1 MNFKDAMVKAA
12 EDYGL
17 MLTTKQLSAFE
28 TYFNLLIEWNEKINL
43 TAITEPQAVA
53 VKHMID
59 SLSCYRE
66 DVFTAD
72 AKIIDVGTGA
82 GFPGLPLKIFQPQL
96 ILTLLDSLN
105 KRVRFLECAV
115 DELALKG
122 VCCVHAR
129 AEEGARMKGY
139 RENFD
144 VAVSRAVARLPI
156 LCEYCLPF
164 VRKGGYF
171 VALKG
176 LQYKDE
182 MREAEKAMSILGAVI
197 DEVRP
202 IKLPGLDDIRAVI
215 YIRKTG
221 ITPAIYPRKA
231 GIPEKNSLGICAKK
245 DFVEAKPK

>member
-1 MNFKDAMVKAA
+1 MNFKDAMAKAA

-17 MLTTKQLSAFE
+17 TLTLEQLSAFE
-28 TYFNLLIEWNEKINL
+28 TYFYLLIEWNEKINL
-43 TAITEPQAVA
+43 TAITEPEAVA

-66 DVFTAD
+66 DVFPAG

-105 KRVRFLECAV
+105 KRVRFLECTT
-115 DELALKG
+115 EKLALKG

-129 AEEGARMKGY
+129 AEEGARMKVY

-144 VAVSRAVARLPI
+144 AAVSRAVARLPI

-164 VRKGGYF
+164 VKKGGYF

-176 LQYKDE
+176 MQYKDE
-182 MREAEKAMSILGAVI
+182 IREAEKAMRTLGAVI

-221 ITPAIYPRKA
+221 TTPAVYPRKA
-231 GIPEKNSLGICAKK
+231 GIPEKNSLGICVKK
-245 DFVEAKPK
+245 DFVEARTK